1 MPGSFTENESL
12 IRSRFS
18 TQWATLR
25 PTVPLIFDNVGDQ
38 DLPED
43 TEWVRL
49 VVLPGN
55 SGQVEFGMT
64 RRWRRAGVVSV
75 QLFVPA
81 ATGTGLAME
90 LGDTVKDIFEG
101 LTVSGVIF
109 RATTLNRIGIDG
121 AWLQYNAQ
129 TPYQADELR

>member
-12 IRSRFS
+12 IRSRFE
-18 TQWATLR
+18 TQWTALR
-25 PTVPLIFDNVGDQ
+25 PAVTAIFDNVGDTAK
-38 DLPED
+38 PED
-43 TEWVRL
+43 EAWIRL

-75 QLFVPA
+75 QIFVPA
-81 ATGTGLAME
+81 ASGTGLAME
-90 LGDTVKDIFEG
+90 LGDTVKTIFEG
-101 LTVSGVIF
+101 LTVSGLIF
-109 RATTLNRIGIDG
+109 RATSLNRVGLDG
-121 AWLQYNAQ
+121 PWLQYNAN